1 MGDVK
6 TNEMDKQKEPV
17 LRAVLIIVA
26 VMLLFA
32 FAIYRSYNSNELQG
46 PVLLTIKNDAKTK
59 FKAVGIMWD
68 NHIILEKTNTDSFDI
83 ADDVL
88 AESLNT
94 NIAIVALKNN
104 GELIKSGQF
113 HIENDRA
120 APVIIRGIKNG
131 ELDLNIVTEKR
142 KMEEISFPKK
152 HTWKTELV
160 QSNTQQYHIE
170 GSFAGQT
177 KNNYVFY
184 VQGRGGVISQ
194 SDECKNNQT
203 ALTSWEAPGD
213 INSSWVHMY
222 KGNMSSHDGDEGNG
236 AGDDNDEKF
245 DDDE

>member
-131 ELDLNIVTEKR
+131 ELDLNI
-142 KMEEISFPKK
+142 KK
-152 HTWKTELV
+152 SCACPRPV
-160 QSNTQQYHIE
+160 
-170 GSFAGQT
+170 G
-177 KNNYVFY
+177 
-184 VQGRGGVISQ
+184 
-194 SDECKNNQT
+194 
-203 ALTSWEAPGD
+203 
-213 INSSWVHMY
+213 
-222 KGNMSSHDGDEGNG
+222 MS
-236 AGDDNDEKF
+236 
-245 DDDE
+245 